1 MNHQQTIKKTENPL
15 LTTVIKNQ
23 LQDLLTILKSNNL
36 TEIRKSSQT
45 DKNTLFS
52 EIIIR
57 IYSSTPTNKYLTL
70 YIVYFMPLSHKQGR
84 NSSLAIPSS
93 LSLQKNQTFPIFGQ
107 FTKRKFDENANEA
120 QLLTDLNF
128 KIIAYNLKFKNRFY
142 YYFNTKILMDKNLR
156 TYLENES
163 IERLEQARLTVL
175 NGNTF
180 SYSINVKPNRKNIN
194 QVYFQFDPVKNKR
207 GEITSI
213 LLSGINVSEQNRI
226 LKEKE
231 ILEETNQALLDI
243 IPFPVWI
250 YDPLTREILDVNT
263 NAINTYR
270 VDKNTFLTKANLNPN
285 LEKQLIASNK
295 VDLVN
300 PLEISTH
307 LGIFTSKTGDEKWIR
322 SDVHFTK
329 IIYLNRTCYLVS
341 ENDITE
347 TELRFKIS
355 QLENELLEEALQQ
368 DANIEEALNKYL
380 GGLWWVL

>member
-1 MNHQQTIKKTENPL
+1 
-15 LTTVIKNQ
+15 
-23 LQDLLTILKSNNL
+23 
-36 TEIRKSSQT
+36 
-45 DKNTLFS
+45 
-52 EIIIR
+52 
-57 IYSSTPTNKYLTL
+57 
-70 YIVYFMPLSHKQGR
+70 
-84 NSSLAIPSS
+84 
-93 LSLQKNQTFPIFGQ
+93 
-107 FTKRKFDENANEA
+107 
-120 QLLTDLNF
+120 
-128 KIIAYNLKFKNRFY
+128 
-142 YYFNTKILMDKNLR
+142 MDKNLR

-307 LGIFTSKTGDEKWIR
+307 LGIFT
-322 SDVHFTK
+322 
-329 IIYLNRTCYLVS
+329 
-341 ENDITE
+341 
-347 TELRFKIS
+347 
-355 QLENELLEEALQQ
+355 
-368 DANIEEALNKYL
+368 
-380 GGLWWVL
+380 